1 MIEMYPLVF
10 IVDDDASV
18 RDALKRLI
26 RSVGLHVESFS
37 SATDFLR
44 WPKVDVPSCLVL
56 DVRLPGISGLDF
68 QRQLAAVGFQLP
80 VIFITA
86 HGDIPM
92 SVRAMRAGAIDFL
105 TKPFRDQDLLDSIH
119 IALDRDRARLDRD
132 ARIAVLR
139 ERLDSLTPRE
149 LEVVTMVVTGMP
161 NKVIAAQIGA
171 AENTV
176 KVHRSRAM
184 DKMQANS
191 LAELV
196 KMLERLRPPIAKAS

>member
-68 QRQLAAVGFQLP
+68 QRQLAAAGFQLP

-132 ARIAVLR
+132 AQISVLQK
-139 ERLDSLTPRE
+139 RLDSLTPRE

-161 NKVIAAQIGA
+161 NKLIAAQIGA

-196 KMLERLRPPIAKAS
+196 KMLDRLRPPIAKAS